1 MKGMIFLENK
11 KKKKNNTGAGFYI
24 ALCCCVAAIGIVGFV
39 NTRRRQASEELP
51 APTARSMQLPTI
63 TISPDLKPESKP
75 VNDSIEAQAPKLEEE
90 SDTSDAAPASAAP
103 VHTKAPAA
111 ATEEPD
117 VIESGEDLSFYDG
130 NVVESISIAQQPK
143 FIMPADGEI
152 CCGFSGSTLYYDS
165 VMGDFRTHNG
175 IDIKAASD
183 SNVVAAYDGKIESV
197 YTDTLGKTVLLD
209 HGNGFKTKYSNL
221 DDIDNLS
228 EGMELKQGDF
238 IAHVGSYAF
247 GENTTEP
254 HLHFEIIKDGEFVN
268 PEDYFE

>member
-1 MKGMIFLENK
+1 MIFLEDK

-39 NTRRRQASEELP
+39 NTKRRQAQEELP

-63 TISPDLKPESKP
+63 TISPDLKPESSP
-75 VNDSIEAQAPKLEEE
+75 ADDIIEAQAPKLAEE
-90 SDTSDAAPASAAP
+90 SPESAPPASAAP
-103 VHTKAPAA
+103 AKTKAPKAA
-111 ATEEPD
+111 AEEPD
-117 VIESGEDLSFYDG
+117 VIESGEDLSFYEGD
-130 NVVESISIAQQPK
+130 VVESISIAQQPR
-143 FIMPADGEI
+143 FIIPAKGEI

-175 IDIKAASD
+175 IDIKADSD
-183 SNVVAAYDGKIESV
+183 SDVVAAYDGVIESV
-197 YTDTLGKTVLLD
+197 YTDTLGKTIILD

-221 DDIDNLS
+221 DDIENLS
-228 EGMELKQGDF
+228 EGMELKQGSF